1 MQYSTA
7 SCEPDAFVAVQVS
20 DQPTPSSLPTVPTSY
35 APSFLP
41 GFNFFGVYRV
51 PVDVINAA
59 KAMYNRSPPQR
70 DNNDLC

>member
-20 DQPTPSSLPTVPTSY
+20 DQPTPSPASAVQTSY

-59 KAMYNRSPPQR
+59 RAMYTHTPAQR
-70 DNNDLC
+70 DNSDLC